1 MKNLGLTMIGTGE
14 DMHIGEEEN
23 KDDILFWPNLIL
35 NHYD

>member
-23 KDDILFWPNLIL
+23 KDDILF
-35 NHYD
+35 